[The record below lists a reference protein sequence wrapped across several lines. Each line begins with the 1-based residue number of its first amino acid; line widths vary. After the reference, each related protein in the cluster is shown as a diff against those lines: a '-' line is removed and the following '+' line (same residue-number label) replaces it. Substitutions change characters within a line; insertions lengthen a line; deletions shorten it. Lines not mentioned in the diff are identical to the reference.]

1 MKIFTEK
8 MKQKTNKKR
17 RSCRRGTAE
26 SNPTRNR
33 EVSGSIPVLPQ
44 WVKDPAL
51 LWLWYRPAATSSIGP
66 LAWESPC
73 AKGAALKSKKKK
85 KKKKEKK
92 KKQLCK
98 LTFCI
103 I

>member
-26 SNPTRNR
+26 SNPTGNR
-33 EVSGSIPVLPQ
+33 EVSGSISVLSQ

-51 LWLWYRPAATSSIGP
+51 LWLWCRPAATSPIGP
-66 LAWESPC
+66 LVWESPY

-85 KKKKEKK
+85 KKR

-98 LTFCI
+98 LTFYI